1 MDYYPIY
8 LSFKL
13 AMVTTLIL
21 VFLACPMA
29 SLLAYSQFRGK
40 PFLEA
45 LVNLP
50 LVLPPTVLGYYLL
63 LFMGPRGPMGAL
75 FEEVTGE
82 RIIFSF
88 PGIVLASLVY
98 SLPFA
103 VQPLKNA
110 FERLDTRLIETA
122 YVLGL
127 SRTETFFK
135 VILPNSVGG
144 LMVAIILTFAHTVGE
159 FGVVLMVGGSI
170 PKETKV
176 ASIAIYEYVESL
188 RYHEANLISLLLSVL
203 SYLVLVLVFFVNR
216 RERRC

>member
-82 RIIFSF
+82 RLIFSF

-127 SRTETFFK
+127 SRTKTFFR

-144 LMVAIILTFAHTVGE
+144 LMVAIILTFAHTMGE

-203 SYLVLVLVFFVNR
+203 SYLVLVLVFFLNG

>member
-40 PFLEA
+40 PFFEA

-75 FEEVTGE
+75 FEGVTGE
-82 RIIFSF
+82 RLIFSF

-127 SRTETFFK
+127 SRTKTFFRM
-135 VILPNSVGG
+135 ILPNSVGG
-144 LMVAIILTFAHTVGE
+144 LMVAIILTFAHTMGE

-188 RYHEANLISLLLSVL
+188 RYHEANIISLLLSVL
-203 SYLVLVLVFFVNR
+203 SYLVLVLVFFLNG

>member
-1 MDYYPIY
+1 M
-8 LSFKL
+8 
-13 AMVTTLIL
+13 
-21 VFLACPMA
+21 
-29 SLLAYSQFRGK
+29 
-40 PFLEA
+40 
-45 LVNLP
+45 NLP

-82 RIIFSF
+82 RLIFSF

-110 FERLDTRLIETA
+110 FERLDTRLMETA

-127 SRTETFFK
+127 YRTKTFFR

-188 RYHEANLISLLLSVL
+188 RYHEANLISLLLSLL
-203 SYLVLVLVFFVNR
+203 SYLVLVLVFFLNG

>member
-82 RIIFSF
+82 RLIFSF

-127 SRTETFFK
+127 SRTETFFR

>member
-127 SRTETFFK
+127 SRTETFFR